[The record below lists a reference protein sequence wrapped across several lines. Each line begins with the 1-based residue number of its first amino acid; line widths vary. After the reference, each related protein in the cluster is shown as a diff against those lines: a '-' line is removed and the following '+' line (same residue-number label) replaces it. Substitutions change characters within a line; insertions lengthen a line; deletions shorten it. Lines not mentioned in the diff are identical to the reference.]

1 MIEKIR
7 HRIQENMECSH
18 LEILDESPNHGG
30 YNGSVSHIKIIIVSD
45 EFIDQSLINRH
56 KLVYK
61 SMGDFVEQI
70 HAISIVSKT
79 STQWNDSKKI
89 LDSPECAKK

>member
-1 MIEKIR
+1 MIERIR
-7 HRIQENMECSH
+7 QRIQENMECSH
-18 LEILDESPNHGG
+18 LEMLDESPSHGG
-30 YNGSVSHIKIIIVSD
+30 YDGSVSHIKIIVVSD

-79 STQWNDSKKI
+79 STQWNDSKKFP
-89 LDSPECAKK
+89 DSPECAK

>member
-1 MIEKIR
+1 MIERIR
-7 HRIQENMECSH
+7 QRIQENMECSH
-18 LEILDESPNHGG
+18 LEILDESPSHGG
-30 YNGSVSHIKIIIVSD
+30 YDGSVSHIKIIVVSD

-70 HAISIVSKT
+70 HAI
-79 STQWNDSKKI
+79 
-89 LDSPECAKK
+89 